1 MNFSSQHISFAK
13 LADLAEKRAPADE
26 QTAAAAHLATC
37 SRCTAEFER
46 VAQVMEL
53 MKTDLATDAPRDVI
67 ANTMSLFGQ
76 RAPAR
81 EPSLL
86 RRLVAA
92 LSFDSNMNLAPAFG
106 VRSGQ
111 SAVRQLLYSAAE
123 NDIDLRVKSEN
134 EKWIVTGQVLGRMCA
149 GGQVEIEGESGSAT
163 ASLNDLCEF
172 ILPAVPAGSY
182 TLRLRLPDTEL
193 EIPELELRG

>member
-26 QTAAAAHLATC
+26 QAQAQAHLATC

-53 MKTDLATDAPRDVI
+53 MKTDLATDAPRDVL

-76 RAPAR
+76 RAAAR

-86 RRLVAA
+86 GRIVAA

-111 SAVRQLLYSAAE
+111 SAVRQLLYSAGE

-134 EKWIVTGQVLGRMCA
+134 EKWIVTGQVLGRTCS
-149 GGQVEIEGESGSAT
+149 GGRVEIEGENGSAA
-163 ASLNDLCEF
+163 ASLNELCEF

-182 TLRLRLPDTEL
+182 TLRFQQPDAEL
-193 EIPELELRG
+193 EIPELELRS

>member
-1 MNFSSQHISFAK
+1 MNLSSQHISFAK
-13 LADLAEKRAPADE
+13 LADLAEKRATVDE
-26 QTAAAAHLATC
+26 QTRAQAHLATC
-37 SRCTAEFER
+37 SRCTAEFAR

-53 MKTDLATDAPRDVI
+53 MKTDVATDAPRDLI
-67 ANTMSLFGQ
+67 ANTLSLFGQ

-81 EPSLL
+81 EASLL
-86 RRLVAA
+86 RRIVAA
-92 LSFDSNMNLAPAFG
+92 LNFDSNMNLAPAFG

-123 NDIDLRVKSEN
+123 NDIDLRVRSEN
-134 EKWIVTGQVLGRMCA
+134 EKWIVTGQVLGRTCA
-149 GGQVEIEGESGSAT
+149 GGRVEIEGENGSA
-163 ASLNDLCEF
+163 AAALNDLCEF

-182 TLRLRLPDTEL
+182 RLRLRLPDAEL